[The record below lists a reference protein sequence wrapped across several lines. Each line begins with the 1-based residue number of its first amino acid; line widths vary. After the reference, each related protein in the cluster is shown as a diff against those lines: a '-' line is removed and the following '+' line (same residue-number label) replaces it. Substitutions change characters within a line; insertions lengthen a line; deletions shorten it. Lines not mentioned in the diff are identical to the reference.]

1 MGKTAIAEGLARAI
15 AQRAS
20 VGGAPLPAFLLGKRV
35 MSLDVGLLMAG
46 AKARRWGRRGH
57 VCVWIS
63 DETQGVAERAGSW
76 WCYWSTGSRLA
87 SHASQPARASRPTP
101 LSSTTQPLNR
111 AQERGELESRVTKL
125 LAECQADGN
134 VILVIDEIHTLV
146 G

>member
-1 MGKTAIAEGLARAI
+1 MARVAQILARRSKNNPILLGEPGVGKTAIAEGLARAI

-63 DETQGVAERAGSW
+63 DETRRGGESRIVVVLLEHRQPAGQPRQ
-76 WCYWSTGSRLA
+76 T
-87 SHASQPARASRPTP
+87 ASQGKPT
-101 LSSTTQPLNR
+101 
-111 AQERGELESRVTKL
+111 
-125 LAECQADGN
+125 
-134 VILVIDEIHTLV
+134 HTYFFVLPNH
-146 G
+146 